1 MSLDTRITQDG
12 GQAITQ
18 ETTTPPTMLTVTQII
33 EDLEEG
39 RDRKAI
45 KAKYGL
51 TLDEVKMIFEHPK
64 LKGMRVKKARV
75 VRFTLVDDTIDETQ
89 TTLGDVI
96 EQIAVETTEK
106 ISNNVTPSWDN
117 VSDNQDEIND

>member
-75 VRFTLVDDTIDETQ
+75 VRFTLIDDTIDETQ